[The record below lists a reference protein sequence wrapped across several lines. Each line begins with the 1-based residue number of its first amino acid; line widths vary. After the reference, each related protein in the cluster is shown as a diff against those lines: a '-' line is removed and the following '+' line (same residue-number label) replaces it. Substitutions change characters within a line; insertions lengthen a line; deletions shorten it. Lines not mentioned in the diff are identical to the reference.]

1 MPFIRKHL
9 RRTQKRVSPVRE
21 HFRQPRLGVSHGD
34 RTIPES
40 EDNEEINEYAIKS
53 AIRDIDWKIDDL
65 KELAIQKR
73 AIVEDD
79 TQYIRQIQRLEEDKE
94 YLKGLL

>member
-34 RTIPES
+34 RIIPSS
-40 EDNEEINEYAIKS
+40 EDNEEINEYAIRS

-73 AIVEDD
+73 AIAEDD
-79 TQYIRQIQRLEEDKE
+79 TQFIRQIQRLEEDKE
-94 YLKGLL
+94 YLKGL